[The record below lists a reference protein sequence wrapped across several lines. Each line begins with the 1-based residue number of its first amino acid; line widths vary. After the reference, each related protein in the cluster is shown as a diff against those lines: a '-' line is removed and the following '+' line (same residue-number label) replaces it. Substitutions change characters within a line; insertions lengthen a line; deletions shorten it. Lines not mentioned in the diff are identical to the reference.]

1 MDEPSR
7 DSAALAGP
15 DTEPGRSEAGSPRSE
30 AELVEAAQKGDRR
43 AFAELVRLHRE
54 GLSRLVGRYLEDE
67 DDVAEIVQR
76 AFIRAYDN
84 LSSFRGQARFRT
96 WLFRIAIN
104 LSLNQLRDSSRTRPL
119 HLSDLDAI
127 TNSLSTARLVARE
140 ARRRLGEVLQKL
152 PPMQRL
158 AVELRLLHELP
169 FREIAEIAE
178 CSEDSAKANFHHGIK
193 RLREAM
199 AEYER

>member
-1 MDEPSR
+1 MDDQSR
-7 DSAALAGP
+7 DNAASPGP
-15 DTEPGRSEAGSPRSE
+15 ATEPGRTENGSPQSE
-30 AELVEAAQKGDRR
+30 YELVSAAQQGDRR
-43 AFAELVRLHRE
+43 AFAALMRLHRE
-54 GLSRLVGRYLEDE
+54 GLTRLVGRYLDDE
-67 DDVAEIVQR
+67 DDVEEIVQR

-84 LSSFRGQARFRT
+84 LSRFRAEARFRT

-104 LSLNQLRDSSRTRPL
+104 LSLNHLRDSSRTRPL

-127 TNSLSTARLVARE
+127 TNSLSTAKLVARE
-140 ARRRLGEVLQKL
+140 ARRRLGEVLQNL

-158 AVELRLLHELP
+158 AVELRLLHEFP
-169 FREIAEIAE
+169 FREIAEIAA

-193 RLREAM
+193 KLRQAM